1 MRYIIVLL
9 WSFLLGQVVGYIG
22 GALTSGTYDFTLT
35 TIVSLVTGILI
46 ILIGHFAL
54 PKKQTANHSN

>member
-22 GALTSGTYDFTLT
+22 GALTNGTYDFMWT
-35 TIVSLVTGILI
+35 TIISLVTGIII

-54 PKKQTANHSN
+54 PKKEATKNSN